1 MEGYSSDNSDS
12 EYHAV
17 ALPKKVLDWSYLMLD
32 SQTLAHNLEALCSD
46 ERRHFENVEAILLA
60 SNQLITIPVI
70 ISRFSHVKVI
80 NVSNNGM
87 VRLPEA
93 LCECPLTSLIAKN
106 NLLESDSIPKSLGNV
121 ISLMELN
128 LSGNNLTAFP
138 EQILELSNLRYL
150 FLGGN
155 RMTEIP
161 QEIWKLHSLQV
172 LYLGGN
178 RLVEIPASVGELQH
192 LHSLVLCDNMLE
204 SLPSSIANLHLLK
217 SLLLHKN
224 QLRTLPSEIIALKG
238 LSELSLRDNP
248 LVVRFVRDMTH
259 NPPTMLE
266 LAARIIKI
274 HSIPYTSEEVPQNIF
289 EYLNGA
295 HYCLNPKC
303 KGVFFDNR
311 IEHIKFVDFC
321 GKYRIPLLHYLC
333 SSKCMENVNAD
344 SAEECSLSNDM
355 MKKVLLG

>member
-1 MEGYSSDNSDS
+1 MEGYPSDGSCD
-12 EYHAV
+12 EYHAG
-17 ALPKKVLDWSYLMLD
+17 ALPKRVLDWSYLMLNT
-32 SQTLAHNLEALCSD
+32 QTLAQNLEALCND
-46 ERRHFENVEAILLA
+46 ERRHSEHIEAIIL
-60 SNQLITIPVI
+60 SNNQLTTVPHI
-70 ISRFSHVKVI
+70 ISRFTHIKVI

-87 VRLPEA
+87 VRLSEA
-93 LCECPLTSLIAKN
+93 ICECPLTTLIAKN
-106 NLLESDSIPKSLGNV
+106 NLLESDSIPKSLAN
-121 ISLMELN
+121 ITSLMELN
-128 LSGNNLTAFP
+128 LSGNNLSVFP
-138 EQILELSNLRYL
+138 EQILEIPSLKYL

-172 LYLGGN
+172 LYMGGN
-178 RLVEIPASVGELQH
+178 QLTEIPASVGELEH
-192 LHSLVLCDNMLE
+192 LHSLILCDNMLE
-204 SLPSSIANLHLLK
+204 SLPASVANLRLLK

-224 QLRTLPSEIIALKG
+224 QLKTLPPEIIALKG

-259 NPPTMLE
+259 NPPSMLE

-274 HSIPYTSEEVPQNIF
+274 HSIPYSSEEVPQNVF

-311 IEHIKFVDFC
+311 VEHIKFVDFC

-333 SSKCMENVNAD
+333 SSKCMENVNAN